1 MYTTLAWIPA
11 ALFVFVNHRSPL
23 QDRHIIHYNNSWLL
37 CFSKHKN
44 NNKKKHFSFYPP
56 SLSFSIL
63 SLLFHISYL
72 PSVFIQYFSPFLSL
86 PLSFHRIHVLDP
98 LSLLVAHSAPSIL
111 SFPSIPVFSLLIP
124 TSKSRHHFS
133 CTLSPQVLRNFL
145 SYSLLCLD
153 SLIFSLLSFLSVSL
167 PLSLSSAFIHF
178 PFVLNLFTPS
188 LTYPF
193 LW

>member
-11 ALFVFVNHRSPL
+11 AFFVFVNHRSPL
-23 QDRHIIHYNNSWLL
+23 QDRRIIYDNNSWLL

-44 NNKKKHFSFYPP
+44 NNSKKKFFLSIPHLFLFLFCP
-56 SLSFSIL
+56 SCSIYLISLLSSFSI
-63 SLLFHISYL
+63 
-72 PSVFIQYFSPFLSL
+72 SPRSFLSL
-86 PLSFHRIHVLDP
+86 SVISPHPCARSS
-98 LSLLVAHSAPSIL
+98 LSLLVAHSAPSL
-111 SFPSIPVFSLLIP
+111 FSFPSIPVLSLLIP

-133 CTLSPQVLRNFL
+133 CTFSPQVLRNFL

-178 PFVLNLFTPS
+178 PFVLNLSTPS
-188 LTYPF
+188 LT
-193 LW
+193 